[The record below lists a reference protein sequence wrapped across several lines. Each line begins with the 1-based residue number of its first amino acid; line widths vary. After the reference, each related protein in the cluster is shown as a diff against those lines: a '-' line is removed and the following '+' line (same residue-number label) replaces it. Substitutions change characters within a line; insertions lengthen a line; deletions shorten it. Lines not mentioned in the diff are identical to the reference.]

1 MSMNLPL
8 VSSSSATM
16 LAGPAYEGSQQDDGS
31 NGMSIAFASHS
42 KPLHEAVA
50 NEVLKPGWKTGT
62 TGQVCD
68 RLAQAKS
75 IVSAQLKESAWDQ
88 EFNKLKLDM
97 QKALSKTFTITSPEG
112 RSKNREE
119 LQTSLTNLAQHMKAG
134 PDKYVGDFAP
144 FMPDKD
150 SCMAIYKPF
159 TPEDL
164 IPG

>member
-8 VSSSSATM
+8 VSLSPATL
-16 LAGPAYEGSQQDDGS
+16 LAGPANEGRQQDDGS

-62 TGQVCD
+62 TGQLCD

-75 IVSAQLKESAWDQ
+75 IVSTQLKESAWDQ
-88 EFNKLKLDM
+88 ELNKLKLDM
-97 QKALSKTFTITSPEG
+97 QTALTKTFLITSHQERTKNHEG
-112 RSKNREE
+112 LKASV
-119 LQTSLTNLAQHMKAG
+119 THLADHMKAG

-144 FMPDKD
+144 FMPDKE
-150 SCMAIYKPF
+150 SCMAMYKPV

-164 IPG
+164 IQG